1 MRDLIKTSTYAAM
14 HFIVAFSV
22 AFALTRSITAA
33 AAIGIV
39 EPLVQTFAY
48 ALHERIWNRR
58 GRGSGKTI
66 GLWRAFRAHLTDKLT
81 EAG

>member
-1 MRDLIKTSTYAAM
+1 MRSFIKTTTYAAM

-22 AFALTRSITAA
+22 AFALTRSMPAA

-48 ALHERIWNRR
+48 ALHERLWEKRRNR
-58 GRGSGKTI
+58 GKTI
-66 GLWRAFRAHLTDKLT
+66 GLWRAFARPLTDKLT
-81 EAG
+81 EAR